1 MAMDSIR
8 IKAFSYYV
16 PEGRITNDQ
25 VVEPF
30 LEVNKDHLSSEDI
43 EYISYSCKRKFE
55 FLGVQT
61 RSIGIN
67 GDNAVGM
74 AVKVCEDAMAKA
86 NVTPQEIDCLIFAA
100 VSNPF
105 FEPSFATVIAKEIGI
120 ETGDFFD
127 IGDTCNGFM
136 KGIEIAGIYLSTG
149 KYRNVLVV
157 ASEHPYEV
165 GESIQNTA
173 RIDVVEDIDKKF
185 STFFAG
191 SGAGAFL
198 LSKEGDGPEI
208 KHYFQYRETENWD
221 ISLYMLPGITLP
233 KTRYEKIL
241 NGIWA
246 DPYSLSALIIQN
258 MPGFLLKSFEEND
271 IDKDKIDLFFTHQ
284 LGDNITF
291 ATLDKLGVERSKAP
305 IHTFKE
311 FGNLAAANLPVS
323 IGMANDAGLLEK
335 GKNVVLMSSAC
346 GLTFACMY
354 ITW

>member
-1 MAMDSIR
+1 MNSIR
-8 IKAFSYYV
+8 IKAFSHYV
-16 PEGRITNDQ
+16 PKGRITNEQ
-25 VVEPF
+25 IVEPF
-30 LEVNKDHLSSEDI
+30 IEANKDHLSEEDI
-43 EYISYSCKRKFE
+43 NFISYSCQRKFE
-55 FLGVQT
+55 FLGVKT
-61 RSIGIN
+61 RSYGIE
-67 GDNAVGM
+67 GDTAVTMG
-74 AVKVCEDAMAKA
+74 VRVCKDALNKA
-86 NVTPQEIDCLIFAA
+86 SVSPDEVDCLIFSA

-120 ETGDFFD
+120 KQGDFFD

-136 KGIEIAGIYLSTG
+136 KSIEIASNYLATG
-149 KYRNVLVV
+149 RYRNILVV

-165 GESIQNTA
+165 GESIQDTA
-173 RIDVVEDIDKKF
+173 RIQVVEDIDKKF

-198 LSKEGDGPEI
+198 LSKDGDGPEI

-221 ISLYMLPGITLP
+221 ISLYMLPGISLP

-246 DPYSLSALIIQN
+246 DPYSLSALIIEK
-258 MPGFLLKSFEEND
+258 MPQFLMESLKEENLD
-271 IDKDKIDLFFTHQ
+271 IGEIDLFFTHQ

-305 IHTFKE
+305 VHTFKE
-311 FGNLAAANLPVS
+311 YGNLAAANLPVS
-323 IGMANDAGLLEK
+323 IGLADESGLLQK
-335 GKNVVLMSSAC
+335 GKNVLLMSSAC
-346 GLTFACMY
+346 GLTFAGMY